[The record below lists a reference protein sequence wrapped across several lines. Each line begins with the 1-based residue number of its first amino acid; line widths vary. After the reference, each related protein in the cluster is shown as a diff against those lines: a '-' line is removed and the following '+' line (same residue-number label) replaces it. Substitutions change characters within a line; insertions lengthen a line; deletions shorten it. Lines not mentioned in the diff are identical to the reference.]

1 MQQKVTHHEIK
12 MTHELVIAVFC
23 SDRTTRLQTG
33 LFSGVV
39 FHRTQLYGAECYRN
53 EIHVFDYSQSAL
65 IQTRTVKLR
74 FSAIG
79 GTLRLRAGNNRL
91 TCSNTAHHE
100 ILVYSLSGK
109 FLQAFSRQGSG
120 DAGRLGSPIIC
131 DVDIEGSVLIA
142 DFDNNR
148 LQVMSE
154 QGEFRV
160 LDLQPQVSQPESAV
174 IFSGDLYVTSYKEC
188 TVYKYSCT
196 GIQGMLH

>member
-1 MQQKVTHHEIK
+1 MFV
-12 MTHELVIAVFC
+12 
-23 SDRTTRLQTG
+23 
-33 LFSGVV
+33 
-39 FHRTQLYGAECYRN
+39 YN
-53 EIHVFDYSQSAL
+53 QSAL

-79 GTLRLRAGNNRL
+79 GTLRLRAANNRL
-91 TCSNTAHHE
+91 MCSNTAHHE
-100 ILVYSLSGK
+100 IQVYSLSGEL
-109 FLQAFSRQGSG
+109 LQAFSRPGSG
-120 DAGRLGSPIIC
+120 DADRFNSPIIC
-131 DVDIEGSVLIA
+131 DVDTDGCVLIA
-142 DFDNNR
+142 DCDNDR

-160 LDLQPQVSQPESAV
+160 LDLQPHISQPESAV